1 MHEKSGAKFAK
12 KLFFWH
18 RLAASGVGKQQQH
31 IDGKPDGEFSA
42 ESYPRMSAT
51 FLFSHLFLI
60 TS

>member
-31 IDGKPDGEFSA
+31 IDGKPDGDFQ
-42 ESYPRMSAT
+42 AT
-51 FLFSHLFLI
+51 EIRSKKVCFNFQKSEK
-60 TS
+60 